1 MKGNCQGPCLPHC
14 LKEEKF
20 IYLIIGFLVGIVAY
34 EIINRILSQ
43 IAQMEKNKKNNQIQ
57 NTESQVEPNNLKEL
71 QV

>member
-20 IYLIIGFLVGIVAY
+20 IYLIVGFLIGIIMY

-43 IAQMEKNKKNNQIQ
+43 IAEMEKNKKIQLTNNNS
-57 NTESQVEPNNLKEL
+57 NTPQPNNLNEL

>member
-20 IYLIIGFLVGIVAY
+20 IYLIVGFLIGIIMY

-43 IAQMEKNKKNNQIQ
+43 IAEMEKNKKNNQIQ
-57 NTESQVEPNNLKEL
+57 NTESQVEPNNL
-71 QV
+71 